1 MPIRRG
7 EEFLESLRDGRRVW
21 VRGEL
26 VEDVTAHPSLKGCAR
41 SVAAVYDLQHV
52 PAHRDLLTMPSPV
65 TAQPVSLAYLLPHSV
80 EDLTRQRKMYEF
92 LVRRAGGVAARLPQH
107 LATVVLGLHDVR
119 DILGKENSPFAGNLT
134 RYFQYCRQNDPAIP
148 PIFPP
153 PFHPP
158 PHPPPHHAYSTAA
171 D

>member
-26 VEDVTAHPSLKGCAR
+26 VEDVTVHPSLKGCAR

-119 DILGKENSPFAGNLT
+119 DILGKEHPDFAAHVT
-134 RYFQYCRQNDPAIP
+134 RYVEYCREHDVSIGTIFTDPLRHRN
-148 PIFPP
+148 
-153 PFHPP
+153 HP
-158 PHPPPHHAYSTAA
+158 TT
-171 D
+171 DQE

>member
-92 LVRRAGGVAARLPQH
+92 LVRRAGGLSGRGGIGQVCPDDRRGCSQSAHRPARFLSRRLGATRSRLGGSRPQSEQRRVG
-107 LATVVLGLHDVR
+107 ASRGGGDRLGSAGTSSGVR
-119 DILGKENSPFAGNLT
+119 
-134 RYFQYCRQNDPAIP
+134 R
-148 PIFPP
+148 
-153 PFHPP
+153 
-158 PHPPPHHAYSTAA
+158 
-171 D
+171 